1 MMMAVP
7 GPANSNGLTRA
18 IGGGFID
25 SLSVCVRFY
34 LPPPCVQG
42 GSVRGKES
50 PGNGCSQ
57 KGSGLDHE
65 GGDAGG
71 GFKEVLWV

>member
-1 MMMAVP
+1 M
-7 GPANSNGLTRA
+7 L
-18 IGGGFID
+18 
-25 SLSVCVRFY
+25 CVRFY

-50 PGNGCSQ
+50 PGNRCSQ

-65 GGDAGG
+65 EGDAGG